1 MKLLLLHAIIFISN
15 MKSIVIHDNGGRHVR
30 TAGSKILCQLHA
42 AAGPTTST
50 YYKVFGNGNSASLT
64 LYSARPL
71 PSSASLPPSPL
82 APSRKLCP
90 PGENALN
97 VFAAASHEENSF
109 LKLAATAAREDIPN
123 ESGRIWREGDR
134 LAD

>member
-15 MKSIVIHDNGGRHVR
+15 MKSIVIHDNGGHHVR
-30 TAGSKILCQLHA
+30 TVGSKILCQLHA

-64 LYSARPL
+64 LYSALSL
-71 PSSASLPPSPL
+71 PLPPSLQAHWRHRESYVPL
-82 APSRKLCP
+82 GKMPLTYSQPRRTRRTHFCWRQRRC
-90 PGENALN
+90 
-97 VFAAASHEENSF
+97 EEISPTNP
-109 LKLAATAAREDIPN
+109 A
-123 ESGRIWREGDR
+123 GYGEGDR